1 MSDELRPR
9 MKVDAK
15 GRITLPDHIRTK
27 YGIKHTSIL
36 EMEDLG
42 EGKDQKPKLLL
53 TVLVI

>member
-1 MSDELRPR
+1 